1 MLVITI
7 VVCLVKIVLFIN
19 FIAFSTCESDPD
31 YCEKD
36 NHMCDNNGLY
46 EHIAMTS
53 YEDYA
58 IRDKLDDD
66 NELISIRPTLAL
78 KKTEK
83 ALAKYPKRLH

>member
-1 MLVITI
+1 MLVMTN
-7 VVCLVKIVLFIN
+7 VCLVRMAFFVN
-19 FIAFSTCESDPD
+19 CIAFSTCESDPD

-36 NHMCDNNGLY
+36 KDMCNENGFY
-46 EHIAMTS
+46 KHIAMTS

-83 ALAKYPKRLH
+83 ALAKYPKR